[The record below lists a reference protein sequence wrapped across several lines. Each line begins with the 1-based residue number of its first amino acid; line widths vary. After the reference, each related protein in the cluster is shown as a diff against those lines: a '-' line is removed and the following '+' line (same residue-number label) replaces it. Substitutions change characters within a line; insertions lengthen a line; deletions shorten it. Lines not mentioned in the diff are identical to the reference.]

1 MKFKKIEIVSYA
13 KFTYNKDN
21 KKRIVQKEEW
31 EYEEISE
38 NFRRCSG
45 YDCGNVHDRFGGTVE
60 AGFGRMVVAGGRWFL
75 CQKYLAV
82 LDGNQDGVYE
92 SYYFDDSGY
101 LAVNTVVDGYQVN
114 GDGCWVDSGR
124 VMTRQTGQAAR
135 NLLEK
140 VLNDNVNQSDMDAG
154 LTMNME
160 MAMEGLTMNIGMAG
174 DMKVKNATSEDM
186 QYLMNLNLNLL
197 GQQMNMTSFY
207 ADGYTYMDVAGQKM
221 KVPTDYAS
229 ALETSQTAQMMY
241 ADNMSYMQDV
251 TAADNV
257 RGTRSIYYTMDGTQ
271 LNDLVLQILASTD
284 AAAPSTM
291 NMSLGTCK
299 GELTQDSSG
308 NVIQQRMLMDMS
320 MTAEGTPVNYE
331 IFMELNMNNPGQPVD
346 FALPSM
352 EGYEE
357 VPLQ

>member
-1 MKFKKIEIVSYA
+1 
-13 KFTYNKDN
+13 
-21 KKRIVQKEEW
+21 
-31 EYEEISE
+31 
-38 NFRRCSG
+38 
-45 YDCGNVHDRFGGTVE
+45 
-60 AGFGRMVVAGGRWFL
+60 
-75 CQKYLAV
+75 
-82 LDGNQDGVYE
+82 
-92 SYYFDDSGY
+92 
-101 LAVNTVVDGYQVN
+101 
-114 GDGCWVDSGR
+114 
-124 VMTRQTGQAAR
+124 
-135 NLLEK
+135 
-140 VLNDNVNQSDMDAG
+140 
-154 LTMNME
+154 
-160 MAMEGLTMNIGMAG
+160 
-174 DMKVKNATSEDM
+174 
-186 QYLMNLNLNLL
+186 
-197 GQQMNMTSFY
+197 
-207 ADGYTYMDVAGQKM
+207 
-221 KVPTDYAS
+221 
-229 ALETSQTAQMMY
+229 MMY

-257 RGTRSIYYTMDGTQ
+257 GGTRTIYYTMDGTQ

>member
-1 MKFKKIEIVSYA
+1 MNKFLKIFGAAAVMTAAMSMTALAGQWRQDSAGWWWQEDDGSYA
-13 KFTYNKDN
+13 RNTW
-21 KKRIVQKEEW
+21 QW
-31 EYEEISE
+31 
-38 NFRRCSG
+38 
-45 YDCGNVHDRFGGTVE
+45 
-60 AGFGRMVVAGGRWFL
+60 
-75 CQKYLAV
+75 

-174 DMKVKNATSEDM
+174 DMKVKNATSENM

-257 RGTRSIYYTMDGTQ
+257 GCTRTIYYTMDGTQ

-299 GELTQDSSG
+299 GELTQDGSG